1 MSDPINLAPDLDRLE
16 TTDSARM
23 SVRDPGTGEVLTDP
37 DGTEWYIELWGEKSA
52 VAREFEDQLDRRRRQ
67 KGSRDWTMAELREI
81 SLDRMTALTRD
92 WYLRRSGEGVP
103 CDAKTV
109 RAVYERW
116 PWLMKQAAA
125 FANQEANFLG
135 ESEPS

>member
-1 MSDPINLAPDLDRLE
+1 MSDPTNLSPDLDRLE
-16 TTDSARM
+16 TADSARA
-23 SVRDPGTGEVLTDP
+23 SVRDPSTREVLT
-37 DGTEWYIELWGEKSA
+37 
-52 VAREFEDQLDRRRRQ
+52 
-67 KGSRDWTMAELREI
+67 TMSELREI
-81 SLDRMTALTRD
+81 SLDRMTALTCD
-92 WYLRRSGEGVP
+92 WHLRRSGEGVP